1 MPPSEVPAVPAV
13 PVPSPSGPAPV
24 VSILVVSYNTREM
37 TLACLRSIRAETR
50 TPVEILLV
58 DNASAD
64 GSAAAVAAEF
74 PEVTLMAET
83 VNHGFA
89 AANNLAAARARGD
102 YLLLLNPDTLVL
114 DGAIDRLL
122 DFARARPRARIWGGR
137 TVFGDGTLN
146 PGSCWRRMTLWG
158 LFVQATGLSS
168 VFRGSAILNPE
179 SYGGWDRSTERQ
191 VDIVSGCF
199 LMIARADWQALGGF
213 DPAFFMYGEEAD
225 LCLRAARDL
234 GARPRV
240 TPAARIVHYAGASE
254 RVRED
259 KMVRLLGA
267 KVRLIRRHVPAGQR
281 RLALALFAAWPLSR
295 WWGLA
300 ALARLGASGRQ
311 EGARV
316 WKAIWMRRGEWLGAD

>member
-1 MPPSEVPAVPAV
+1 MPPSPSAPAD
-13 PVPSPSGPAPV
+13 PVL
-24 VSILVVSYNTREM
+24 SILIVSYNTRAM
-37 TLACLRSIRAETR
+37 TLDCLRSVVAETR
-50 TPVEILLV
+50 TPFEIILV

-74 PEVTLMAET
+74 PDVVLMAET

-89 AANNLAAARARGD
+89 AANNLAALRARGD
-102 YLLLLNPDTLVL
+102 HLLLLNPDTLVL

-122 DFARARPRARIWGGR
+122 AFARARPEARIWGGR
-137 TVFGDGTLN
+137 TVFADGTLN

-158 LFVQATGLSS
+158 LCAQALGLSS
-168 VFRGSAILNPE
+168 LFRNSAVMNPE

-199 LMIARADWQALGGF
+199 LMIARADWQALRGF

-240 TPAARIVHYAGASE
+240 TPEARIVHHAGASE

-267 KVRLIRRHVPAGQR
+267 KVRLIRRHVPAWQR
-281 RLALALFAAWPLSR
+281 GLALALFAAWPLSR
-295 WWGLA
+295 WGALA
-300 ALARLGASGRQ
+300 VLARLGSARRQ

-316 WKAIWMRRGEWLGAD
+316 WKAIWARRGEWLEAV

>member
-1 MPPSEVPAVPAV
+1 MPPSPSAPAD
-13 PVPSPSGPAPV
+13 PVL
-24 VSILVVSYNTREM
+24 SILIVSYNTRAM
-37 TLACLRSIRAETR
+37 TLDCLRSVVAETR
-50 TPVEILLV
+50 TPFEIILV

-74 PEVTLMAET
+74 PDVVLMAET

-89 AANNLAAARARGD
+89 AANNLAALRARGD
-102 YLLLLNPDTLVL
+102 RLLLLNPDTLVL

-122 DFARARPRARIWGGR
+122 AFARARPEARIWGGR
-137 TVFGDGTLN
+137 TVFADGTLN

-158 LFVQATGLSS
+158 LCAQALGLNSL
-168 VFRGSAILNPE
+168 FRNSAVMNPE

-240 TPAARIVHYAGASE
+240 TPEARIVHHAGASE

-267 KVRLIRRHVPAGQR
+267 KVRLIRRHLPPGQQG
-281 RLALALFAAWPLSR
+281 LALALFAAWPLSR
-295 WWGLA
+295 WGALA
-300 ALARLGASGRQ
+300 VLARLGSARRQ

-316 WKAIWMRRGEWLGAD
+316 WKAIWDRRGEWLGAA